1 MNIYMTG
8 MKIVREKMIMSNID
22 ACIEDEI
29 LEVTEP
35 AMLIRINE
43 LFRDDMSAG
52 ELYDA
57 TRSSWK
63 VSLDRANNVR
73 YALSVYKGIV
83 REVYLVKA
91 WQEADPTAH
100 EKNKGRFEFIGDIA
114 EDAVRDKYKL
124 KSVKHYFK
132 KGNVNPFMYL
142 NC

>member
-1 MNIYMTG
+1 
-8 MKIVREKMIMSNID
+8 MKIALEMKMSNID
-22 ACIEDEI
+22 VSIEDEL

-43 LFRDDMSAG
+43 LFRDDMSAS

-57 TRSSWK
+57 TRSSWR
-63 VSLDRANNVR
+63 VSLDRANNVE
-73 YALSVYKGIV
+73 YALSVYKGII
-83 REVYLVKA
+83 REVYLVTA
-91 WQEADPTAH
+91 WQEANPAAH

-114 EDAVRDKYKL
+114 EDVIRDKYKL

>member
-1 MNIYMTG
+1 MNIYLTG
-8 MKIVREKMIMSNID
+8 MKTVLEKMRVNNLDD
-22 ACIEDEI
+22 AVDKEL

-43 LFRDDMSAG
+43 LFRDDMSAV

-63 VSLDRANNVR
+63 VSLNRANNVG

-132 KGNVNPFMYL
+132 KGNMAPFMYL

>member
-8 MKIVREKMIMSNID
+8 MKIVREKMRVSNLDD
-22 ACIEDEI
+22 AVHKGL

-43 LFRDDMSAG
+43 LFRDDISAS

-63 VSLDRANNVR
+63 VSLDRANNVG

-83 REVYLVKA
+83 REVYLV
-91 WQEADPTAH
+91 TA
-100 EKNKGRFEFIGDIA
+100 
-114 EDAVRDKYKL
+114 
-124 KSVKHYFK
+124 
-132 KGNVNPFMYL
+132 
-142 NC
+142 

>member
-1 MNIYMTG
+1 
-8 MKIVREKMIMSNID
+8 MKTVLEKMRVSNLDD
-22 ACIEDEI
+22 AVDNGL

-43 LFRDDMSAG
+43 LFRDNMSAS

-63 VSLDRANNVR
+63 VSLDRANNVG

-83 REVYLVKA
+83 REVYSVKA

-100 EKNKGRFEFIGDIA
+100 EKNNGRFEFIGDIA
-114 EDAVRDKYKL
+114 EDAVRDKYKF

>member
-8 MKIVREKMIMSNID
+8 MKIVREKMRMSNLDD
-22 ACIEDEI
+22 AVDKRL

-43 LFRDDMSAG
+43 LFRDDMSAS

-63 VSLDRANNVR
+63 VSLDRANDVA

-83 REVYLVKA
+83 REVYLVTA

-114 EDAVRDKYKL
+114 EDSVRDKYKL

-132 KGNVNPFMYL
+132 KGNMAPFMYL

>member
-1 MNIYMTG
+1 MTG
-8 MKIVREKMIMSNID
+8 MKIVMEMRMSNID
-22 ACIEDEI
+22 PAVEKEL
-29 LEVTEP
+29 LEVIEP

-43 LFRDDMSAG
+43 LFRDDMSAS

-63 VSLDRANNVR
+63 VSLDRANNVG

-83 REVYLVKA
+83 REVYLVTA

-114 EDAVRDKYKL
+114 EEAVRDKYKL

>member
-1 MNIYMTG
+1 MTG
-8 MKIVREKMIMSNID
+8 MKTVREKMRMSNLD
-22 ACIEDEI
+22 PAVDKGL

-43 LFRDDMSAG
+43 LFRDDMSAS

-73 YALSVYKGIV
+73 YALSIYKGIV
-83 REVYLVKA
+83 REVYLITA
-91 WQEADPTAH
+91 WQKADPTAH

>member
-1 MNIYMTG
+1 
-8 MKIVREKMIMSNID
+8 MKTVREKMRMSNLD
-22 ACIEDEI
+22 PAVDKGL

-43 LFRDDMSAG
+43 LFRDDMSAS

-73 YALSVYKGIV
+73 YALSIYKGIV
-83 REVYLVKA
+83 REVYLITA
-91 WQEADPTAH
+91 WQKADPTAH

>member
-1 MNIYMTG
+1 MNIYITRI
-8 MKIVREKMIMSNID
+8 KIVREKMRMSNID
-22 ACIEDEI
+22 VCIEDGI

-43 LFRDDMSAG
+43 LFRDDMSAS

-63 VSLDRANNVR
+63 VSLDRANNVS

-83 REVYLVKA
+83 REVYLVKV

-100 EKNKGRFEFIGDIA
+100 KKNKGRFEFIGDIA

-132 KGNVNPFMYL
+132 KGNMAPFMYL